1 MGSAS
6 DNFRVLLRVMSVR
19 LNWVRVDFL
28 HVNEQFEQLND
39 QLERERGV
47 PDLVSVY
54 GCAISGAV
62 VVYRKRVVAVKR
74 RYRNRKKVLNRTAE
88 SLLIN

>member
-39 QLERERGV
+39 QLEREREE
-47 PDLVSVY
+47 
-54 GCAISGAV
+54 CRIS
-62 VVYRKRVVAVKR
+62 
-74 RYRNRKKVLNRTAE
+74 
-88 SLLIN
+88 